1 MPESVAEMIQK
12 DRQTHRIDCVFVNN
26 APHDQTSGHASTVP
40 PEPVRWAG
48 VLGIGESLAGIA
60 YAVFLVVYNAFFSH
74 DVGAVFS
81 EQGRGPLLGY
91 GTAVFFFVIFGVVAF
106 AGVNMLRGKRW
117 GRGPVIMLQMLLL
130 PIAYYIFSAGQWLWA
145 IPVGVIALVGLGLS
159 FHPRSLAWAAQTY

>member
-1 MPESVAEMIQK
+1 M
-12 DRQTHRIDCVFVNN
+12 NN

-117 GRGPVIMLQMLLL
+117 GRGPVIMLQMCCSPLR
-130 PIAYYIFSAGQWLWA
+130 ITF
-145 IPVGVIALVGLGLS
+145 
-159 FHPRSLAWAAQTY
+159 FPRGSGCGPFRSG

>member
-1 MPESVAEMIQK
+1 MARCW
-12 DRQTHRIDCVFVNN
+12 DT
-26 APHDQTSGHASTVP
+26 GP
-40 PEPVRWAG
+40 PF
-48 VLGIGESLAGIA
+48 S
-60 YAVFLVVYNAFFSH
+60 FLSF
-74 DVGAVFS
+74 
-81 EQGRGPLLGY
+81 
-91 GTAVFFFVIFGVVAF
+91 FGVVAF

>member
-12 DRQTHRIDCVFVNN
+12 GGQTHRIDCVFVNS
-26 APHDQTSGHASTVP
+26 APHDQTSGHASTIP

-48 VLGIGESLAGIA
+48 MLGIGESLAGIA

-91 GTAVFFFVIFGVVAF
+91 GTAFFFFVIFGVVAF

-159 FHPRSLAWAAQTY
+159 FHRRSLAWAAQTY